1 MFNIMENNLTIS
13 NYCYPENKK
22 AQEPL
27 LWIGLVSIIMF
38 FAGLTSAVI
47 VSSTSRTWKIF
58 DLPNT
63 FWYSSIAI
71 IISSFTFQL
80 GYSLVKKN
88 NLLFPKL
95 LFFSTLILGFVF
107 VYFQYLGLSYL
118 FQEGI
123 YATGNQSTTS
133 SSYLY
138 VLTVL
143 HIFHL
148 IFGIISLGVV
158 TIKSLMN
165 KYNNNNFLGI
175 KLSLTYWHFLG
186 ILWLYLFVF
195 LTIMMSK

>member
-1 MFNIMENNLTIS
+1 MENNLTLN
-13 NYCYPENKK
+13 NYSYPENKK

-47 VSSTSRTWKIF
+47 VSSTSSTWKIF
-58 DLPNT
+58 TLPNT

-71 IISSFTFQL
+71 IISSITFQL
-80 GYSLVKKN
+80 GYSFVRKN
-88 NLLFPKL
+88 NILLPKL
-95 LFFSTLILGFVF
+95 LFISTLIFGFAF

-118 FQEGI
+118 YQEGI
-123 YATGNQSTTS
+123 YATGNKSTTS

-148 IFGIISLGVV
+148 FFGILSLGFV

-165 KYNNNNFLGI
+165 KYNSSNLLGI
-175 KLSLTYWHFLG
+175 RLSLTYWHFLG
-186 ILWLYLFVF
+186 ILWLYLFMF

>member
-1 MFNIMENNLTIS
+1 MENNLTIS
-13 NYCYPENKK
+13 NYSYPENKK

-47 VSSTSRTWKIF
+47 VSSTSSTWKIF
-58 DLPNT
+58 TLPNT

-71 IISSFTFQL
+71 TISSITFQL

-88 NLLFPKL
+88 NLLLPKL
-95 LFFSTLILGFVF
+95 LLTSTLILGFIF
-107 VYFQYLGLSYL
+107 VYFQYEGLSYL
-118 FQEGI
+118 YQQGI
-123 YATGNQSTTS
+123 YATGNKSTTS

-148 IFGIISLGVV
+148 FFGILSLGVV
-158 TIKSLMN
+158 TTKSLMN
-165 KYNNNNFLGI
+165 KFNSSNFLGI

-186 ILWLYLFVF
+186 ILWLYLFMF

>member
-1 MFNIMENNLTIS
+1 MENNLTIR
-13 NYCYPENKK
+13 NYSYPENKK

-47 VSSTSRTWKIF
+47 VSSTSSTWKIIT
-58 DLPNT
+58 LPDT

-71 IISSFTFQL
+71 FISSVTFQL
-80 GYSLVKKN
+80 GFIFIKKN
-88 NLLFPKL
+88 NIILPKL
-95 LFFSTLILGFVF
+95 FFLATLILGFTF
-107 VYFQYLGLSYL
+107 IYFQYEGLSYL
-118 FQEGI
+118 YQQGI
-123 YATGNQSTTS
+123 YATGNKSTTS

-148 IFGIISLGVV
+148 LFGIISLSVV
-158 TIKSLMN
+158 NIKSLMN
-165 KYNNNNFLGI
+165 KYNNSKILGV

-186 ILWLYLFVF
+186 ILWLYLFMF